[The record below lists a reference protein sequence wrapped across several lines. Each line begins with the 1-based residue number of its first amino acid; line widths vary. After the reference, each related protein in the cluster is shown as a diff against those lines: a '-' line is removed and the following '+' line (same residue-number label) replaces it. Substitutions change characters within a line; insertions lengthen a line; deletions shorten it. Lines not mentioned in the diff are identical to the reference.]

1 MEQELIAYGLSDKEA
16 KLYLLCLKT
25 GETTAN
31 RLIKISGLA
40 RGTTYDILER
50 LKVRGLLSA
59 YVKEKATF
67 FKANNP
73 EILVKS
79 LEEKKIAI
87 NKIIPS
93 LKKINHSLEETP
105 NIEVLQGL
113 SGVKKILDDI
123 LKQAK
128 SVIVMGNEKDARE
141 IILHHPENFRLR
153 RLEKKIKIQNLL
165 EESATA
171 RELKNDKFSEVRH
184 TDKLKNSHEVLII
197 YNYTT
202 VHILMEEPLNIFK
215 IKSKEYT
222 HTQKLLFENLWN
234 SAKK

>member
-31 RLIKISGLA
+31 RLIKLSGLA
-40 RGTTYDILER
+40 RGTTYDILDK
-50 LKVRGLLSA
+50 LKARGLLSA

-67 FKANNP
+67 FRANDP
-73 EILVKS
+73 EVLIKS
-79 LEEKKIAI
+79 LDEKKTAI

-93 LKKINHSLEETP
+93 LKKVSKSLDNNHH
-105 NIEVLQGL
+105 IEVLQGL
-113 SGVKKILDDI
+113 SGVKKILDDV

-128 SVIVMGNEKDARE
+128 NVIIMGNEKDARE
-141 IILHHPENFRLR
+141 VILHHPENFRLR
-153 RLEKKIKIQNLL
+153 RLEKKIKIKNLL

-171 RELKNDKFSEVRH
+171 RELKNDKYSEVRH
-184 TDKLKNSHEVLII
+184 TSELKNLHEVLII
-197 YNYTT
+197 YNDTT
-202 VHILMEEPLNIFK
+202 AHILMQEPLNIFK

-222 HTQKLLFENLWN
+222 LTQKLLFENMWN
-234 SAKK
+234 LAKK